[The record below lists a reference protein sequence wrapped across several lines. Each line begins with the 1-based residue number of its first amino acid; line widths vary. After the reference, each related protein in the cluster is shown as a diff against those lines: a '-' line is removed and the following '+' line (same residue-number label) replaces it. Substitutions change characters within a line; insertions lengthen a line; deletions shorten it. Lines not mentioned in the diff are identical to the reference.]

1 MENVSDALKM
11 AFAIFIFIIALSI
24 VFFLLSEIKNTADSI
39 MFDSDKT
46 NYFQWETGS
55 LENGRIVGIDTVIS
69 TLKNYTKQ
77 STYVIIED
85 SSGSTEYNFSTT
97 KEEIEN
103 FINSNI
109 KKTDQY
115 LENIREITIGGKYMV
130 APDGTRVTIQPGT
143 TRTYVI
149 YTKI

>member
-109 KKTDQY
+109 KIKKDCNSLLFY
-115 LENIREITIGGKYMV
+115 KKSKMIWNNV
-130 APDGTRVTIQPGT
+130 F
-143 TRTYVI
+143 
-149 YTKI
+149 

>member
-11 AFAIFIFIIALSI
+11 AFAIFVFIIALSM
-24 VFFLLSEIKNTADSI
+24 VFFLLTEVKTTADSI
-39 MFDSDKT
+39 LFASDKT
-46 NYFQWETGS
+46 NYFEWETGS

-115 LENIREITIGGKYMV
+115 LENIREITTGGKYKV
-130 APDGTRVTIQPGT
+130 AEDGTRVTIQPGT

>member
-11 AFAIFIFIIALSI
+11 AFAIFVFIIALSI
-24 VFFLLSEIKNTADSI
+24 VFFLLSEIKSTADSI

-46 NYFQWETGS
+46 NYFAWETGS

-115 LENIREITIGGKYMV
+115 LENIREITTGGKYIV
-130 APDGTRVTIQPGT
+130 AEDGTRVTIQPGT

>member
-11 AFAIFIFIIALSI
+11 AFAIFVFIIALSM
-24 VFFLLSEIKNTADSI
+24 VFFLLTEVKTTADSI
-39 MFDSDKT
+39 LFASDKT
-46 NYFQWETGS
+46 NYFGWETGS

-69 TLKNYTKQ
+69 TLKNYTTQ
-77 STYVIIED
+77 STYVIVED
-85 SSGSTEYNFSTT
+85 ERGSTEYNFNTS
-97 KEEIEN
+97 KEEIEE

-109 KKTDQY
+109 RSTDQY
-115 LENIREITIGGKYMV
+115 LENIREITTGGKYRV
-130 APDGTRVTIQPGT
+130 AEDGTRVTIQPGT